1 MDNSP
6 GIRRTTRSDQP
17 RAGSC
22 VLPHGVGCATLHKQP
37 CKVGTATQVW
47 SGIDVASQ
55 LLWAIGE
62 AEADVVAMDTH
73 VRSGV
78 RGAVMGSVAES

>member
-1 MDNSP
+1 
-6 GIRRTTRSDQP
+6 
-17 RAGSC
+17 
-22 VLPHGVGCATLHKQP
+22 
-37 CKVGTATQVW
+37 VW